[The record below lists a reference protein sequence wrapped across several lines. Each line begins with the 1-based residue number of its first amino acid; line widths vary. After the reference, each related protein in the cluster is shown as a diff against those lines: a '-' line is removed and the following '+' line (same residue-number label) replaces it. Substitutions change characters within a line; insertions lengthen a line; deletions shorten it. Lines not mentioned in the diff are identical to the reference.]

1 MLRKLPLLLLAM
13 LLWAAPGHA
22 IIEEMG
28 TGMLFGDN
36 HSFNVTAPRGW
47 VLDNQSAVSQGV
59 FMTFYPVGQTW
70 KDSPVV
76 VYGKAVTK
84 DEEFK
89 TVEDQVKSVVHDFHS
104 HGSLN
109 YTATRQPSI
118 SLPGGKEVILYF
130 FEGDQW
136 GNYEAAAYF
145 EEAATIN
152 YLVFNARTKKMFD
165 THLPAFKKMI
175 LSYKNTYVEKVQTV
189 DEENFKKLAAFAK
202 HCAETPEGAKYEKQL
217 IEFLGQDMATYL
229 RDCTSSLSDDKITDF
244 DVILKIEPD
253 GKISETYLNPVNGLS
268 ICFRGLIVGRQLPA
282 HTLGDYYELLEIKI
296 RE

>member
-1 MLRKLPLLLLAM
+1 MRKLMFFLLAA

-22 IIEEMG
+22 VIEEMG

-47 VLDNQSAVSQGV
+47 VLDNQSAASQGV
-59 FMTFYPVGQTW
+59 YMTFYPVGQTW

-84 DEEFK
+84 EKEIK
-89 TVEDQVKSVVHDFHS
+89 TVEDQVKSVVDEFHS
-104 HGSLN
+104 IGSPN
-109 YTATRQPSI
+109 YTASRQPSI
-118 SLPGGKEVILYF
+118 FLPDGKEAILYF

-152 YLVFNARTKKMFD
+152 YLVFNARNKKMFD

-175 LSYKNTYVEKVQTV
+175 LSYKNTYVENGQVV

-202 HCAETPEGAKYEKQL
+202 RCSETPEGRKYENQ
-217 IEFLGQDMATYL
+217 FMDAMGQDIANYL
-229 RDCTSSLSDDKITDF
+229 GNCTSYLSAEKITDF
-244 DVILKIEPD
+244 DIILKIEPD
-253 GKISETYLNPVNGLS
+253 GKISETYLNPVNSMS
-268 ICFRGLIVGRQLPA
+268 ICFRGLIVNRQMPA